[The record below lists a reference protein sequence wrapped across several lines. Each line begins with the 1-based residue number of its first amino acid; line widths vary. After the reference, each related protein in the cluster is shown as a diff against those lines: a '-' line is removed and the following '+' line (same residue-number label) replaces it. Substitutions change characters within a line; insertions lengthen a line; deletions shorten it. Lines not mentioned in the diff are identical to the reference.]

1 MSLFKKMYQVLDLHY
16 SLDLTRTLKWFS
28 KTQTSFVQQDLKM
41 KENKVQTKHI
51 DQKSSAFVCRS
62 GIVYFFLFNSITVN
76 LLQII

>member
-41 KENKVQTKHI
+41 KENKVNE
-51 DQKSSAFVCRS
+51 AYRS
-62 GIVYFFLFNSITVN
+62 KELSLCLQVRNCVFFFI
-76 LLQII
+76 